1 MLDVAIPALRS
12 PEVKPAV
19 ASSVRFFLFSD
30 CLPILT
36 FCLIQWILVAAGQ
49 VVRSKNDKA
58 FNNAFRNGVEDSLD
72 TVRKVL
78 VAVTPWALAHNH
90 SLRVFAQLA
99 THALLEAFGAD
110 AFEAKASSS
119 SLDDTKPPVD
129 DSERSVLRSIE
140 ALLRT
145 NSEMAKTRVA
155 CGPVFDTPL
164 LCAPK
169 DLLAGALDIV
179 SGRRLVSFFLF
190 SYVLA
195 IRVMTACFVYR
206 KIPTAAARPGPTRL
220 ALKARPNPRSSP
232 SKRSSVPAASP
243 CVRKG
248 L

>member
-1 MLDVAIPALRS
+1 MFCSQDVAIPALRS
-12 PEVKPAV
+12 ADVKPAV
-19 ASSVRFFLFSD
+19 ASSVRFFLFPD

-36 FCLIQWILVAAGQ
+36 FCSTQWILVAAGH
-49 VVRSKNDKA
+49 VVRSKNDES
-58 FNNAFRNGVEDSLD
+58 FSNNASFRSSAEDSLD
-72 TVRKVL
+72 MARKVL

-190 SYVLA
+190 
-195 IRVMTACFVYR
+195 
-206 KIPTAAARPGPTRL
+206 PTSIG
-220 ALKARPNPRSSP
+220 N
-232 SKRSSVPAASP
+232 
-243 CVRKG
+243 
-248 L
+248 

>member
-1 MLDVAIPALRS
+1 MTSCFVYRYYAEVFFTLAARSVPSVVLDVAIPALRS
-12 PEVKPAV
+12 ADVKPAV

-36 FCLIQWILVAAGQ
+36 FCLIQWILVAAGH
-49 VVRSKNDKA
+49 VVRSKNDKS
-58 FNNAFRNGVEDSLD
+58 FSNNASFRSSAEDSLD
-72 TVRKVL
+72 MARKVL

-179 SGRRLVSFFLF
+179 SGRRLVSVFLF
-190 SYVLA
+190 SYEYWQLD
-195 IRVMTACFVYR
+195 
-206 KIPTAAARPGPTRL
+206 
-220 ALKARPNPRSSP
+220 
-232 SKRSSVPAASP
+232 
-243 CVRKG
+243 
-248 L
+248 

>member
-1 MLDVAIPALRS
+1 MFCSQDVAIPALRS
-12 PEVKPAV
+12 ADVKPAV
-19 ASSVRFFLFSD
+19 ASSVRSFFFSD

-36 FCLIQWILVAAGQ
+36 FCSTQWILVAAGH
-49 VVRSKNDKA
+49 VVRSKNDKS
-58 FNNAFRNGVEDSLD
+58 FSNNASFRSSAEDSLD
-72 TVRKVL
+72 MARKVL

-155 CGPVFDTPL
+155 CGLVFDTPL

-190 SYVLA
+190 RTS
-195 IRVMTACFVYR
+195 I
-206 KIPTAAARPGPTRL
+206 G
-220 ALKARPNPRSSP
+220 N
-232 SKRSSVPAASP
+232 
-243 CVRKG
+243 
-248 L
+248 

>member
-1 MLDVAIPALRS
+1 MFCSQDVAIPALRS
-12 PEVKPAV
+12 ADVKPAV
-19 ASSVRFFLFSD
+19 ASSVCSFLFSD

-36 FCLIQWILVAAGQ
+36 FCSTQWILVAAGH
-49 VVRSKNDKA
+49 VVRSKNDKS
-58 FNNAFRNGVEDSLD
+58 FSNNASFRSSVEDSLD
-72 TVRKVL
+72 MARKVL

-110 AFEAKASSS
+110 ALEAKASSS
-119 SLDDTKPPVD
+119 SSSSSVDDTKPPTLD

-179 SGRRLVSFFLF
+179 SGRGLVS
-190 SYVLA
+190 
-195 IRVMTACFVYR
+195 
-206 KIPTAAARPGPTRL
+206 
-220 ALKARPNPRSSP
+220 
-232 SKRSSVPAASP
+232 
-243 CVRKG
+243 
-248 L
+248 

>member
-1 MLDVAIPALRS
+1 MFCSQDVAIPALRS
-12 PEVKPAV
+12 ADVKPAV
-19 ASSVRFFLFSD
+19 ASSVRFCLFSN

-36 FCLIQWILVAAGQ
+36 FCSTQWILVAAGH
-49 VVRSKNDKA
+49 VVRSKNDKS
-58 FNNAFRNGVEDSLD
+58 FSNASFRSGVEDSLD
-72 TVRKVL
+72 MARKVL

-110 AFEAKASSS
+110 ALEAKASSS
-119 SLDDTKPPVD
+119 SSVDDKDKPPVEY
-129 DSERSVLRSIE
+129 SERSVLRSIE

-179 SGRRLVSFFLF
+179 SGRRLVSFYFYFRTYGQLE
-190 SYVLA
+190 
-195 IRVMTACFVYR
+195 
-206 KIPTAAARPGPTRL
+206 
-220 ALKARPNPRSSP
+220 
-232 SKRSSVPAASP
+232 
-243 CVRKG
+243 
-248 L
+248 

>member
-1 MLDVAIPALRS
+1 MFCSQDVAIPALRS
-12 PEVKPAV
+12 ADVKPAV
-19 ASSVRFFLFSD
+19 ASSVCSFFLFSD

-36 FCLIQWILVAAGQ
+36 FCSTQWILVAAGH
-49 VVRSKNDKA
+49 VVRSKNDKS
-58 FNNAFRNGVEDSLD
+58 FSNNASFRNSAEDSLD
-72 TVRKVL
+72 TARKVL

-119 SLDDTKPPVD
+119 SLDDTKPPVEY
-129 DSERSVLRSIE
+129 SERSVLRSIE

-190 SYVLA
+190 RTS
-195 IRVMTACFVYR
+195 I
-206 KIPTAAARPGPTRL
+206 G
-220 ALKARPNPRSSP
+220 N
-232 SKRSSVPAASP
+232 
-243 CVRKG
+243 
-248 L
+248 

>member
-1 MLDVAIPALRS
+1 MAIPALRS
-12 PEVKPAV
+12 PDVKPAV
-19 ASSVRFFLFSD
+19 ASSVSSFFFSD

-36 FCLIQWILVAAGQ
+36 FCSTQWILVAAGH
-49 VVRSKNDKA
+49 VVRSKNEKS
-58 FNNAFRNGVEDSLD
+58 FSNNASFRSSVEDSLD
-72 TVRKVL
+72 MARKVL

-119 SLDDTKPPVD
+119 SSLDDTNTEPPVEY
-129 DSERSVLRSIE
+129 SERSVLRSIE

-190 SYVLA
+190 RTS
-195 IRVMTACFVYR
+195 I
-206 KIPTAAARPGPTRL
+206 G
-220 ALKARPNPRSSP
+220 N
-232 SKRSSVPAASP
+232 
-243 CVRKG
+243 
-248 L
+248 

>member
-36 FCLIQWILVAAGQ
+36 FCLIQWILVAAGH
-49 VVRSKNDKA
+49 VVRSKNDKS
-58 FNNAFRNGVEDSLD
+58 FSNNASFRSSAEDSLD
-72 TVRKVL
+72 TARKVL

-119 SLDDTKPPVD
+119 SLDDTNPPVD

-190 SYVLA
+190 
-195 IRVMTACFVYR
+195 
-206 KIPTAAARPGPTRL
+206 PTSIG
-220 ALKARPNPRSSP
+220 N
-232 SKRSSVPAASP
+232 
-243 CVRKG
+243 
-248 L
+248 

>member
-12 PEVKPAV
+12 ADVKPAV

-36 FCLIQWILVAAGQ
+36 FCLIQWILVAAGH

-72 TVRKVL
+72 TARKVL

-110 AFEAKASSS
+110 ALEAKASSS
-119 SLDDTKPPVD
+119 SSSSSSVDDTKPPTLD

-190 SYVLA
+190 
-195 IRVMTACFVYR
+195 
-206 KIPTAAARPGPTRL
+206 PTSIG
-220 ALKARPNPRSSP
+220 N
-232 SKRSSVPAASP
+232 
-243 CVRKG
+243 
-248 L
+248 

>member
-1 MLDVAIPALRS
+1 M
-12 PEVKPAV
+12 
-19 ASSVRFFLFSD
+19 
-30 CLPILT
+30 
-36 FCLIQWILVAAGQ
+36 
-49 VVRSKNDKA
+49 
-58 FNNAFRNGVEDSLD
+58 EDSLD
-72 TVRKVL
+72 MARKVL

-110 AFEAKASSS
+110 AFEAKASLLLLLSTMTK
-119 SLDDTKPPVD
+119 DKPPVEY
-129 DSERSVLRSIE
+129 SERSVLRSIE

-190 SYVLA
+190 RTS
-195 IRVMTACFVYR
+195 I
-206 KIPTAAARPGPTRL
+206 G
-220 ALKARPNPRSSP
+220 N
-232 SKRSSVPAASP
+232 
-243 CVRKG
+243 
-248 L
+248 

>member
-1 MLDVAIPALRS
+1 MSRYYAEVFFTLAARSVPSVVLDVAIPALRS

-36 FCLIQWILVAAGQ
+36 FCLIQWILVAAGH

-72 TVRKVL
+72 TARKVF

-190 SYVLA
+190 
-195 IRVMTACFVYR
+195 
-206 KIPTAAARPGPTRL
+206 PTSIG
-220 ALKARPNPRSSP
+220 N
-232 SKRSSVPAASP
+232 
-243 CVRKG
+243 
-248 L
+248 

>member
-1 MLDVAIPALRS
+1 MFCSQDVAIPALRS
-12 PEVKPAV
+12 ADVKPAV
-19 ASSVRFFLFSD
+19 ASSVRSFFFSD

-36 FCLIQWILVAAGQ
+36 FCSTQWILVAAGH
-49 VVRSKNDKA
+49 VVRSKNDKS
-58 FNNAFRNGVEDSLD
+58 FSNNASFRNSAEDSLD
-72 TVRKVL
+72 TARKVL

-190 SYVLA
+190 SYEYWQLE
-195 IRVMTACFVYR
+195 
-206 KIPTAAARPGPTRL
+206 
-220 ALKARPNPRSSP
+220 
-232 SKRSSVPAASP
+232 
-243 CVRKG
+243 
-248 L
+248 

>member
-1 MLDVAIPALRS
+1 MFCSQDVAIPALRS
-12 PEVKPAV
+12 ADVKPAV
-19 ASSVRFFLFSD
+19 ASSVRFCLFSN

-36 FCLIQWILVAAGQ
+36 FCSTQWILVAAGH
-49 VVRSKNDKA
+49 VVRSKNDKS
-58 FNNAFRNGVEDSLD
+58 FSNASFRNSVEDSLD
-72 TVRKVL
+72 MARKVL

-99 THALLEAFGAD
+99 THALLEAFGAE

-119 SLDDTKPPVD
+119 SSVDDTKPPTLD

-195 IRVMTACFVYR
+195 IGVMTACFVTGKYQR
-206 KIPTAAARPGPTRL
+206 RRRNRARRGWL
-220 ALKARPNPRSSP
+220 
-232 SKRSSVPAASP
+232 
-243 CVRKG
+243 
-248 L
+248 

>member
-1 MLDVAIPALRS
+1 MFCSQDVAIPALRS
-12 PEVKPAV
+12 ADVKPAV
-19 ASSVRFFLFSD
+19 ASSVRFCLFSN

-36 FCLIQWILVAAGQ
+36 FCSTQWILVAAGH
-49 VVRSKNDKA
+49 VVRSKNDKS
-58 FNNAFRNGVEDSLD
+58 FSNASFRNSVEDSLD
-72 TVRKVL
+72 MARKVL

-129 DSERSVLRSIE
+129 GSERSVLRSIE

-195 IRVMTACFVYR
+195 IGVMTACFVTGKYQR
-206 KIPTAAARPGPTRL
+206 RRRNRARRGWL
-220 ALKARPNPRSSP
+220 
-232 SKRSSVPAASP
+232 
-243 CVRKG
+243 
-248 L
+248 

>member
-12 PEVKPAV
+12 ADVKPAV

-36 FCLIQWILVAAGQ
+36 FCLIQWILVAAGH

-72 TVRKVL
+72 TARKVL

-110 AFEAKASSS
+110 ALEAKASSS
-119 SLDDTKPPVD
+119 SSSSSSVDDTKPPTLD

-179 SGRRLVSFFLF
+179 SGRRLVSVFLF
-190 SYVLA
+190 SYEYWQLD
-195 IRVMTACFVYR
+195 
-206 KIPTAAARPGPTRL
+206 
-220 ALKARPNPRSSP
+220 
-232 SKRSSVPAASP
+232 
-243 CVRKG
+243 
-248 L
+248 

>member
-1 MLDVAIPALRS
+1 MFCSQDVAIPALRS
-12 PEVKPAV
+12 ADVKPAV
-19 ASSVRFFLFSD
+19 ASSVRFCLFSD

-36 FCLIQWILVAAGQ
+36 FCSTQWILVAAGH
-49 VVRSKNDKA
+49 VVRSKNDKS
-58 FNNAFRNGVEDSLD
+58 FSNNASFRSSVEDSLD
-72 TVRKVL
+72 MARKVL

-169 DLLAGALDIV
+169 DLLAGALNIV

-190 SYVLA
+190 REYWQL
-195 IRVMTACFVYR
+195 T
-206 KIPTAAARPGPTRL
+206 
-220 ALKARPNPRSSP
+220 
-232 SKRSSVPAASP
+232 
-243 CVRKG
+243 
-248 L
+248 

>member
-1 MLDVAIPALRS
+1 MFCSQDVAIPALRS
-12 PEVKPAV
+12 ADVKPAV
-19 ASSVRFFLFSD
+19 ASSVRSFFFSD

-36 FCLIQWILVAAGQ
+36 FCSTQWILVAAGH
-49 VVRSKNDKA
+49 VVRSKNDKS
-58 FNNAFRNGVEDSLD
+58 FSNNASFRSSAEDSLD
-72 TVRKVL
+72 MARKVL

-110 AFEAKASSS
+110 ALEAKASSS
-119 SLDDTKPPVD
+119 SSSSSVDDTKPPTLD

-190 SYVLA
+190 RTS
-195 IRVMTACFVYR
+195 I
-206 KIPTAAARPGPTRL
+206 G
-220 ALKARPNPRSSP
+220 N
-232 SKRSSVPAASP
+232 
-243 CVRKG
+243 
-248 L
+248 

>member
-1 MLDVAIPALRS
+1 M
-12 PEVKPAV
+12 
-19 ASSVRFFLFSD
+19 
-30 CLPILT
+30 
-36 FCLIQWILVAAGQ
+36 
-49 VVRSKNDKA
+49 
-58 FNNAFRNGVEDSLD
+58 EDSLD
-72 TVRKVL
+72 MARKVL

-119 SLDDTKPPVD
+119 SSSLDDTNTEPPVEY
-129 DSERSVLRSIE
+129 SERSVLRSIE

-190 SYVLA
+190 SYVWA
-195 IRVMTACFVYR
+195 IESDDGVFCYYR
-206 KIPTAAARPGPTRL
+206 KIPTGAAKPGPTRL
-220 ALKARPNPRSSP
+220 ALKARHNPRSSP
-232 SKRSSVPAASP
+232 SKRSSGPAASP

-248 L
+248 P

>member
-1 MLDVAIPALRS
+1 MAIPALRS
-12 PEVKPAV
+12 PDVKPAV
-19 ASSVRFFLFSD
+19 ASSVSSFFFSD

-36 FCLIQWILVAAGQ
+36 FCSTQWILVAAGH
-49 VVRSKNDKA
+49 VVRSKNDKS
-58 FNNAFRNGVEDSLD
+58 FSNNASFRSSAEDSLD
-72 TVRKVL
+72 TARKVL

-119 SLDDTKPPVD
+119 SSSLDDTNTEPPVEY
-129 DSERSVLRSIE
+129 SERSVLRSIE

-190 SYVLA
+190 RTS
-195 IRVMTACFVYR
+195 I
-206 KIPTAAARPGPTRL
+206 G
-220 ALKARPNPRSSP
+220 N
-232 SKRSSVPAASP
+232 
-243 CVRKG
+243 
-248 L
+248 

>member
-1 MLDVAIPALRS
+1 MAIPALRS
-12 PEVKPAV
+12 PDVKPAV
-19 ASSVRFFLFSD
+19 ASSVSSFFFSD

-36 FCLIQWILVAAGQ
+36 FCSTQWILVAAGH
-49 VVRSKNDKA
+49 VVRSKNDKS
-58 FNNAFRNGVEDSLD
+58 FSNNASFRNSVEDSLD
-72 TVRKVL
+72 TARKVL

-119 SLDDTKPPVD
+119 SSSLDDTNTEPPVEY
-129 DSERSVLRSIE
+129 SERSVLRSIE

-190 SYVLA
+190 SYVWA
-195 IRVMTACFVYR
+195 IEVMTACFVITGKYQR
-206 KIPTAAARPGPTRL
+206 GRRNRARRGWL
-220 ALKARPNPRSSP
+220 
-232 SKRSSVPAASP
+232 
-243 CVRKG
+243 
-248 L
+248 

>member
-1 MLDVAIPALRS
+1 MFCSQDVAIPALRS
-12 PEVKPAV
+12 ADVKPAV
-19 ASSVRFFLFSD
+19 ASSVRFCLFSN

-36 FCLIQWILVAAGQ
+36 FCSTQWILVAAGH
-49 VVRSKNDKA
+49 VVRSKNDKS
-58 FNNAFRNGVEDSLD
+58 FSNASFRNSVEDSLD
-72 TVRKVL
+72 MARKVL

-190 SYVLA
+190 
-195 IRVMTACFVYR
+195 
-206 KIPTAAARPGPTRL
+206 PTSIG
-220 ALKARPNPRSSP
+220 N
-232 SKRSSVPAASP
+232 
-243 CVRKG
+243 
-248 L
+248 

>member
-1 MLDVAIPALRS
+1 MFCSQDVAIPALRS
-12 PEVKPAV
+12 ADVKPAV
-19 ASSVRFFLFSD
+19 ASSVRFCLFSN

-36 FCLIQWILVAAGQ
+36 FCSTQWILVAAGH
-49 VVRSKNDKA
+49 VVRSKNDKS
-58 FNNAFRNGVEDSLD
+58 FSNASFRNSVEDSLD
-72 TVRKVL
+72 MARKVL

-110 AFEAKASSS
+110 ALEAKASSS
-119 SLDDTKPPVD
+119 SSVDDKDKPPVEY
-129 DSERSVLRSIE
+129 SERSVLRSIE

-195 IRVMTACFVYR
+195 IGVMTACFVTGKYQR
-206 KIPTAAARPGPTRL
+206 RRRNRARRGWL
-220 ALKARPNPRSSP
+220 
-232 SKRSSVPAASP
+232 
-243 CVRKG
+243 
-248 L
+248 

>member
-1 MLDVAIPALRS
+1 M
-12 PEVKPAV
+12 
-19 ASSVRFFLFSD
+19 
-30 CLPILT
+30 
-36 FCLIQWILVAAGQ
+36 
-49 VVRSKNDKA
+49 
-58 FNNAFRNGVEDSLD
+58 EDSLD
-72 TVRKVL
+72 TARKVL

-110 AFEAKASSS
+110 AFEAKPSSSSSSSS
-119 SLDDTKPPVD
+119 SLDDKDKPPVEY
-129 DSERSVLRSIE
+129 SERSVLRSIE

-190 SYVLA
+190 RTS
-195 IRVMTACFVYR
+195 I
-206 KIPTAAARPGPTRL
+206 G
-220 ALKARPNPRSSP
+220 N
-232 SKRSSVPAASP
+232 
-243 CVRKG
+243 
-248 L
+248 

>member
-1 MLDVAIPALRS
+1 MFCSQDVAIPALRS
-12 PEVKPAV
+12 ADVKPAV
-19 ASSVRFFLFSD
+19 ASSVRFCLFSN

-36 FCLIQWILVAAGQ
+36 FCSTQWILVAAGH
-49 VVRSKNDKA
+49 VVRSKNDKS
-58 FNNAFRNGVEDSLD
+58 FSNASFRNSVEDSLD
-72 TVRKVL
+72 MARKVL

-110 AFEAKASSS
+110 ALEAKASSS
-119 SLDDTKPPVD
+119 SSSVDDKDKPPVEY
-129 DSERSVLRSIE
+129 SERSVLRSIE

-195 IRVMTACFVYR
+195 IGVMTACFVTGKYQR
-206 KIPTAAARPGPTRL
+206 RRRNRARRGWL
-220 ALKARPNPRSSP
+220 
-232 SKRSSVPAASP
+232 
-243 CVRKG
+243 
-248 L
+248 

>member
-1 MLDVAIPALRS
+1 MFCSQDVAIPALRS
-12 PEVKPAV
+12 ADVKPAV
-19 ASSVRFFLFSD
+19 ASSVRFFLFPD

-36 FCLIQWILVAAGQ
+36 FCSTQWILVAAGH
-49 VVRSKNDKA
+49 VVRSKNDKS
-58 FNNAFRNGVEDSLD
+58 FSNNASFRSSAEDSLD
-72 TVRKVL
+72 MARKVL

-110 AFEAKASSS
+110 ALEAKASSS
-119 SLDDTKPPVD
+119 SSSVDDKDKPPVEY
-129 DSERSVLRSIE
+129 SERSVLRSIE

-190 SYVLA
+190 RTS
-195 IRVMTACFVYR
+195 I
-206 KIPTAAARPGPTRL
+206 G
-220 ALKARPNPRSSP
+220 N
-232 SKRSSVPAASP
+232 
-243 CVRKG
+243 
-248 L
+248 

>member
-1 MLDVAIPALRS
+1 MFCSQDVAIPALRS
-12 PEVKPAV
+12 ADVKPAV
-19 ASSVRFFLFSD
+19 ASSVRFCLFSD

-36 FCLIQWILVAAGQ
+36 FCSTQWILVAAGH
-49 VVRSKNDKA
+49 VVRSKNDKS
-58 FNNAFRNGVEDSLD
+58 FNNASFRSSAEDSLD
-72 TVRKVL
+72 TARKVL

-99 THALLEAFGAD
+99 THALLEAFGAE

-119 SLDDTKPPVD
+119 SSVDDTKPPTLD

-169 DLLAGALDIV
+169 DLLAGALNIV

-190 SYVLA
+190 REYWQL
-195 IRVMTACFVYR
+195 T
-206 KIPTAAARPGPTRL
+206 
-220 ALKARPNPRSSP
+220 
-232 SKRSSVPAASP
+232 
-243 CVRKG
+243 
-248 L
+248 

>member
-1 MLDVAIPALRS
+1 VFCSQDVAIPALRS
-12 PEVKPAV
+12 ADVKPAV
-19 ASSVRFFLFSD
+19 ASSVRFCLFSD

-36 FCLIQWILVAAGQ
+36 FCSTQWILVAAGH
-49 VVRSKNDKA
+49 VVRSKNDES
-58 FNNAFRNGVEDSLD
+58 FSNNASFRSSAEDSLD
-72 TVRKVL
+72 TARKVL

-110 AFEAKASSS
+110 ALEAKASSS
-119 SLDDTKPPVD
+119 SSSSSSVDDTKPPTLD

-179 SGRRLVSFFLF
+179 SGRRLVS
-190 SYVLA
+190 
-195 IRVMTACFVYR
+195 
-206 KIPTAAARPGPTRL
+206 
-220 ALKARPNPRSSP
+220 
-232 SKRSSVPAASP
+232 
-243 CVRKG
+243 
-248 L
+248 

>member
-1 MLDVAIPALRS
+1 MAIPALRS
-12 PEVKPAV
+12 PDVKPAV
-19 ASSVRFFLFSD
+19 ASSVSSFFFSD

-36 FCLIQWILVAAGQ
+36 FCSTQWILVAAGH
-49 VVRSKNDKA
+49 VVRSKNDKS
-58 FNNAFRNGVEDSLD
+58 FSNNASFRSSAEDSLD
-72 TVRKVL
+72 TARKVL

-110 AFEAKASSS
+110 AFEAKPSSSSSSSSSS
-119 SLDDTKPPVD
+119 SLDDKDKPPVEY
-129 DSERSVLRSIE
+129 SERSVLRSIE

-190 SYVLA
+190 RTS
-195 IRVMTACFVYR
+195 I
-206 KIPTAAARPGPTRL
+206 G
-220 ALKARPNPRSSP
+220 N
-232 SKRSSVPAASP
+232 
-243 CVRKG
+243 
-248 L
+248 

>member
-1 MLDVAIPALRS
+1 M
-12 PEVKPAV
+12 
-19 ASSVRFFLFSD
+19 
-30 CLPILT
+30 
-36 FCLIQWILVAAGQ
+36 
-49 VVRSKNDKA
+49 
-58 FNNAFRNGVEDSLD
+58 
-72 TVRKVL
+72 
-78 VAVTPWALAHNH
+78 TPWALAHNH

-195 IRVMTACFVYR
+195 IGVMTACFVTGKYQR
-206 KIPTAAARPGPTRL
+206 RRRNRARRGWL
-220 ALKARPNPRSSP
+220 
-232 SKRSSVPAASP
+232 
-243 CVRKG
+243 
-248 L
+248 

>member
-1 MLDVAIPALRS
+1 MFCSQDVAIPALRS
-12 PEVKPAV
+12 ADVKPAV
-19 ASSVRFFLFSD
+19 ASSVRSCLFSD

-36 FCLIQWILVAAGQ
+36 FCSTQWILVAAGH
-49 VVRSKNDKA
+49 VVRSKNDKS
-58 FNNAFRNGVEDSLD
+58 FSNNASFRSSVEDSLD
-72 TVRKVL
+72 MARKVL

-99 THALLEAFGAD
+99 THALLEAFGAE

-119 SLDDTKPPVD
+119 SSVDDTKPPTLD

-169 DLLAGALDIV
+169 DLLAGALNIV

-190 SYVLA
+190 REYWQL
-195 IRVMTACFVYR
+195 T
-206 KIPTAAARPGPTRL
+206 
-220 ALKARPNPRSSP
+220 
-232 SKRSSVPAASP
+232 
-243 CVRKG
+243 
-248 L
+248 